1 MKKASTFTGFDFT
14 NTWGFGSCTDNQGF
28 PMLRVLAEITNY
40 NSVACGYTPPQPPAQ
55 STPAPAPVL
64 QPMPVIDQSRIETS
78 AGTEQLL
85 TGERFELIRSASING
100 LVATISKLRPTSVVI
115 EIPELEA
122 GTHSLDLETT
132 NGRIS
137 YQGLIKIAKLEVIET
152 QEVST
157 SFSVT
162 GLNPRSSWLNRTAL
176 AELEE
181 IFKDQSVV
189 TCISYND
196 RPGVITRKKA
206 LSRAMHAC
214 RIADQLGLETRV
226 FVYGKAPELA
236 DTVKILF
243 R

>member
-1 MKKASTFTGFDFT
+1 
-14 NTWGFGSCTDNQGF
+14 
-28 PMLRVLAEITNY
+28 MLRVFAQISNY
-40 NSVACGYTPPQPPAQ
+40 NAVACVSPPPQ
-55 STPAPAPVL
+55 STPSPGSTPTPVPVL
-64 QPMPVIDQSRIETS
+64 QPLPEIDQTRIQTA

-85 TGERFELIRSASING
+85 TGQRFELIRSATING
-100 LVATISKLRPTSVVI
+100 MVATLSGLSATSVVL
-115 EIPELEA
+115 EIPNLTP
-122 GTHSLDLETT
+122 GNYSLDLETS

-137 YQGLIKIAKLEVIET
+137 FQGLVEVGEASMNPVQVGAT
-152 QEVST
+152 
-157 SFSVT
+157 FSVIT
-162 GLNPRSSWLNRTAL
+162 GLNPRSSWLNRAAL

-181 IFKDQSVV
+181 IFKGQSVV